1 MTVSSDFNH
10 DVQAVFEALTDP
22 EYLADRSLALGEGCS
37 GCEVQ
42 GDAQRATITMVRE
55 VRRELPGVLAKLF
68 DPVNVMDMT
77 EEWRA
82 NGDGWRGNWTMAVR
96 GQPVTILGSFE
107 LMPTSE
113 ACRYSVSHRARAKVA
128 LVGAQVEKYVLGQTT
143 RGAEDE
149 LEYLRDF
156 LG

>member
-10 DVQAVFEALTDP
+10 NVQAVFKALTDP
-22 EYLADRSLALGEGCS
+22 KYLVDRSLALGELCAD
-37 GCEVQ
+37 CEVSE
-42 GDAQRATITMVRE
+42 DEKRATITMVRE

-77 EEWRA
+77 EEWQA
-82 NGDGWRGNWTMAVR
+82 NADGWSGNWTMTVR
-96 GQPVTILGSFE
+96 GQPVTIQGRFE
-107 LMPTSE
+107 LAPTSDG
-113 ACRYSVSHRARAKVA
+113 CRYSVSHRARAKVPMI
-128 LVGAQVEKYVLGQTT
+128 GEQVKKFILGQTT

-149 LEYLRDF
+149 LEYLRNY